1 MDKCNNSYFHI
12 SFVVLHVA
20 CCSPHRTAFMWKFFF
35 HFLQFISSSPTFFVN
50 CGKKY
55 RERKIF
61 SCKFLAFDCVSEE
74 VEAVLVRISPQS
86 KEKFFFPFLFMC
98 VLEHASIFMVHA
110 SVFSSYF
117 VKNSQKKLFGYLN
130 SLLSLPPSIHPKWGS
145 NIENGQVRK
154 KTRGNW
160 ISFFYIQSLSVH
172 YVYPSSFKSWKIWIH
187 KSATSSTLLLILNGS
202 SIERDSEK
210 IILLLSFP

>member
-1 MDKCNNSYFHI
+1 VK
-12 SFVVLHVA
+12 V
-20 CCSPHRTAFMWKFFF
+20 FF
-35 HFLQFISSSPTFFVN
+35 HFLQFISSSPTLFF
-50 CGKKY
+50 CQLRKKVSWKEDFLLQIPCVWMCEWGCWGCISEDFPSI
-55 RERKIF
+55 ERRNF
-61 SCKFLAFDCVSEE
+61 S
-74 VEAVLVRISPQS
+74 
-86 KEKFFFPFLFMC
+86 FLFYLC
-98 VLEHASIFMVHA
+98 VCSNMHQ
-110 SVFSSYF
+110 FSWSMLLF
-117 VKNSQKKLFGYLN
+117 FLRTSLKIPKKLFGYLN

-187 KSATSSTLLLILNGS
+187 KSATSSTLLLISNGS